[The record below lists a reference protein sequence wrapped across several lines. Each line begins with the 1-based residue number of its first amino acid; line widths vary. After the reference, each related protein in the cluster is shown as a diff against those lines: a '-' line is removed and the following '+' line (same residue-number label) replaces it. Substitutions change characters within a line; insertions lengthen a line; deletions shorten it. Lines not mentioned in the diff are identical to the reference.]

1 MKIAPPTLPRIAES
15 MAVWSHG
22 SQETIIT
29 PQEASLVME
38 PNIHDIQAARLQRQ
52 MKNAQ
57 FGVQQPIR
65 PPQPETQSPIKNTWK
80 NICHKAAMT
89 CGVLFLPSFACLA
102 FGLIGLIVPASLL
115 VFGIALAIAGGKPTE
130 KIERAN
136 AERAVEMSQYDPR

>member
-1 MKIAPPTLPRIAES
+1 MKVSLPTLQTVNETL
-15 MAVWSHG
+15 AVWNPG
-22 SQETIIT
+22 SQEAIIT
-29 PQEASLVME
+29 PPEASLVIE

-57 FGVQQPIR
+57 LGVQQPIR
-65 PPQPETQSPIKNTWK
+65 TPQPATQSSIKNTWK

-89 CGVLFLPSFACLA
+89 CGVLFLPSFSFLA

-115 VFGIALAIAGGKPTE
+115 VLGITLAIAGGKPTE